1 MDSFILTFIMF
12 YHLVL
17 FLYSYSRCYELEY
30 SLGDMFMICVLVYS
44 LYVMPISYLAM
55 YTLLSIY
62 VICRLVYS
70 LHVMYMLS

>member
-1 MDSFILTFIMF
+1 MNSFILTFIMF

-30 SLGDMFMICVLVYS
+30 SLGDIFMICVLIYS
-44 LYVMPISYLAM
+44 PYVMLISYLAM
-55 YTLLSIY
+55 YSLLSLC
-62 VICRLVYS
+62 VTCRLVYS

>member
-1 MDSFILTFIMF
+1 MTSFILTFIMF

-30 SLGDMFMICVLVYS
+30 SLGDIFMICVLIYS
-44 LYVMPISYLAM
+44 PYVMLISYLAM
-55 YTLLSIY
+55 YSLLSLC
-62 VICRLVYS
+62 VTCRLVYS